1 MCGRHRH
8 YRAGAHRRWSRSGM
22 SAFLVAAVVLA
33 MGIAV
38 WRTLPAEASDAY
50 GMRACDRLG
59 ASIGWPPAEV
69 AASVWAVA
77 RHARTES
84 IREHAERLY
93 MAAPA
98 GTRIAPPGWE
108 RLLIN
113 MIDACLAANWQ
124 PPTADPEQ

>member
-1 MCGRHRH
+1 MRGRHRH
-8 YRAGAHRRWSRSGM
+8 SPAGAHRRWSRSGL
-22 SAFLVAAVVLA
+22 SSFLIAAVVLA
-33 MGIAV
+33 TGLAV

-59 ASIGWPPAEV
+59 ASTGWPPAEV

-77 RHARTES
+77 RHARTDA

-93 MAAPA
+93 AAAPA

-108 RLLIN
+108 KLLID
-113 MIDACLAANWQ
+113 MLDACLAADWR
-124 PPTADPEQ
+124 PPTPDEER